1 MRAVVDASVATSWV
15 LPYTLSAQAKRIRD
29 DYVQQIHELIA
40 PACFFDEV
48 ASALTKAERQK
59 IIAVGK
65 AIELLSDILQTSPTL
80 IPHRHLLPRATIISS
95 QTRSGLFDCLYIAV
109 AEQEGCDV
117 LTADQKLVRN
127 VQMHYPFVR
136 SIATF

>member
-15 LPYTLSAQAKRIRD
+15 LPYPLSPQAIRIRD
-29 DYVQQIHELIA
+29 EYILQIHELIA
-40 PACFFDEV
+40 PLCFSDEV

-65 AIELLSDILQTSPTL
+65 AVRLLANVLHTSPAL
-80 IPHRHLLPRATIISS
+80 IPHSHLLQRATTISS
-95 QTRSGLFDCLYIAV
+95 QTRSGLFDCIYIALT
-109 AEQEGCDV
+109 EQEGCEV

-127 VQMHYPFVR
+127 VQKQYPFVR
-136 SIATF
+136 SIDTY